1 MKAVTTLPNGIKMK
15 EEMKMRNTVKAFLLA
30 AGVLLSLT
38 GCQKGSFGK
47 VGQEV
52 RFGAVTGKPETRT
65 SYSNSN
71 ESETTGWER
80 IDWKQGDIFRVYS
93 SVAAKLNGN
102 HYSDYYVNDGTPN
115 GRISEASIE
124 NNEAGGLVWGEG
136 TNDFYALYPYNAFE
150 VTEETD
156 APGKV
161 SAAKAAIP
169 ATQELTKAKDREY
182 YPDMKYAYMLALA
195 KGEAKS
201 TVELNFYPYFT
212 AFEFEVCADKNMKIK
227 GFKMS
232 SSDKGD
238 DFAAT
243 PLSGEFTATPAE
255 TNWTVDDAPE
265 ISDEN
270 RSVTATFASPIELTL
285 ANGATKTDA
294 AHFTVFAAP
303 RDLTSLTLEFTV
315 EVDGVEETRSL
326 FVSYAKD
333 GTTSEGTAYAK
344 GDPVTFKAL
353 KKHNIKGI
361 VLPASINHDIVLD
374 FQVMPWE
381 DRDGN
386 MTYGPDAIA
395 NAVALEFASGAAVTS
410 GSSRRQNN
418 NFANATDPIHA
429 YFSVFAPQDGT
440 WKITATGA
448 TDKLLLA
455 TWSATAIGTPTTE
468 LTGNVG
474 SRVDFLIVRKE
485 GATVSATDQIQINFS
500 VVTAGGQEININS
513 EVTRASALTITGK
526 IGQ

>member
-1 MKAVTTLPNGIKMK
+1 
-15 EEMKMRNTVKAFLLA
+15 MRNTVKAFLLA

-52 RFGAVTGKPETRT
+52 RFGAVTGQPETRT

-102 HYSDYYVNDGTPN
+102 HYSDYYVNGRTSN
-115 GRISEASIE
+115 GKISEASIE

-150 VTEETD
+150 VTEVTD
-156 APGKV
+156 APGRV
-161 SAAKAAIP
+161 SAAKAEIP
-169 ATQELTKAKDREY
+169 ATQALTKAEDGEY
-182 YPDMKYAYMLALA
+182 YPDMNKAYMLAVASA
-195 KGEAKS
+195 KAKS

-255 TNWTVDDAPE
+255 TKWTVDDAPE

-270 RSVTATFASPIELTL
+270 RSVTATFKSPIELKL
-285 ANGATKTDA
+285 DDGATKTNTV
-294 AHFTVFAAP
+294 HFTVFAAP
-303 RDLTSLTLEFTV
+303 RDLTSITLEFTV

-344 GDPVTFKAL
+344 GDPVTFIAL

-361 VLPASINHDIVLD
+361 VLPASVNHDIVLD

-429 YFSVFAPQDGT
+429 YFSVFAPQNGT

>member
-1 MKAVTTLPNGIKMK
+1 
-15 EEMKMRNTVKAFLLA
+15 MRNTVKAFLLA

-52 RFGAVTGKPETRT
+52 RFGAVTGQPQTRT

-71 ESETTGWER
+71 ESGTTGWER

-93 SVAAKLNGN
+93 SVAARSNGS
-102 HYSDYYVNDGTPN
+102 HFSDYYVKSGTAA
-115 GRISEASIE
+115 GQISEASIE

-150 VTEETD
+150 VTEDTD
-156 APGKV
+156 AAGKV
-161 SAAKAAIP
+161 SAAKAEIP
-169 ATQELTKAKDREY
+169 ATQALTQAKDGEY

-195 KGEAKS
+195 KAEPKS

-212 AFEFEVCADKNMKIK
+212 AFEFEVCSDKTMDIT
-227 GFKMS
+227 GFKMIS
-232 SSDKGD
+232 NDKVEG
-238 DFAAT
+238 FAAT

-255 TNWTVDDAPE
+255 TKWTVGNAPE

-270 RSVTATFASPIELTL
+270 RSVTANFAPIKLTL
-285 ANGATKTDA
+285 ATGETKTNTV
-294 AHFTVFAAP
+294 HFTVFAAP
-303 RDLTSLTLEFTV
+303 RDLTSITLEFTV

-361 VLPASINHDIVLD
+361 VLPASVNHDIVLD

-381 DRDGN
+381 DSEGEV
-386 MTYGPDAIA
+386 TYGPDDIV
-395 NAVALEFASGAAVTS
+395 NAVALEYASGAGVTS
-410 GSSRRQNN
+410 GGSRRRNN
-418 NFANATDPIHA
+418 YFDNATDPIIA
-429 YFSVFAPQDGT
+429 YFSVFTPEDASWKIKVSGDTDKFTVTGLTEGSTTSTDGT
-440 WKITATGA
+440 EITGPVSGRVLFKIDRVGAVTA
-448 TDKLLLA
+448 
-455 TWSATAIGTPTTE
+455 S
-468 LTGNVG
+468 
-474 SRVDFLIVRKE
+474 
-485 GATVSATDQIQINFS
+485 DQIQLNFY
-500 VVTAGGQEININS
+500 VVTEDGREISINS
-513 EVTRASALTITGK
+513 EITRRNALTITGQVK
-526 IGQ
+526 NQ

>member
-1 MKAVTTLPNGIKMK
+1 
-15 EEMKMRNTVKAFLLA
+15 MRNTVKAFLLA

-38 GCQKGSFGK
+38 GCRKGSFGK

-52 RFGAVTGKPETRT
+52 RFGAVTGQPETRT

-102 HYSDYYVNDGTPN
+102 HYSDYYVVN
-115 GRISEASIE
+115 GRTSSNGKISEASIE
-124 NNEAGGLVWGEG
+124 NNEAGGLVWGKGE
-136 TNDFYALYPYNAFE
+136 NDFYALFPYNAFE
-150 VTEETD
+150 VTEVTD

-169 ATQELTKAKDREY
+169 ATQTLTKAEDREY

-195 KGEAKS
+195 KEEAKS
-201 TVELNFYPYFT
+201 TVELNFDPYFT

-255 TNWTVDDAPE
+255 TKWTVGNAPE

-285 ANGATKTDA
+285 DNGATKTDA

-333 GTTSEGTAYAK
+333 GTTSEGTTYAK

-386 MTYGPDAIA
+386 MTYGPDDIV
-395 NAVALEFASGAAVTS
+395 NAVALEYASGAGVTS
-410 GSSRRQNN
+410 GGSRRRNN
-418 NFANATDPIHA
+418 YFDNATDPIIA
-429 YFSVFAPQDGT
+429 YFSVFTPEDASWKIKVSGDTDKFTVTGLTEGSTTSTDGT
-440 WKITATGA
+440 EITGPVSGRVLFKIDRVGAVTA
-448 TDKLLLA
+448 
-455 TWSATAIGTPTTE
+455 S
-468 LTGNVG
+468 
-474 SRVDFLIVRKE
+474 
-485 GATVSATDQIQINFS
+485 DQIQLNFY
-500 VVTAGGQEININS
+500 VVTEDGREISINS
-513 EVTRASALTITGK
+513 EITRRNALTITGQVK
-526 IGQ
+526 NQ